1 MRCIKVHLNLGSRV
15 VQLLNAS
22 LLPLFK
28 IANAGVERRALSV
41 WWSTLPSGYT
51 LAYELNSCLTS
62 AVLQSL
68 CLELH
73 TLSSSTVLIH
83 ICQFQSIIWGSDWFT
98 RLTGRPAQLSGFDSS
113 PCIPPPIIS
122 VHLFSWE
129 IQLSETLFICFWTS
143 RRHTKW
149 KSGPLASPD
158 RSGRVELAQGL
169 SGLRYLLL
177 NLMTWV
183 QSQDLRSWKR
193 EPLPKVV
200 LWSLYTCHATH
211 THVHKSVKPC
221 RVSGSV
227 SRKSEV
233 ARVVMCKLDCGTR
246 GGSNS
251 SKV

>member
-1 MRCIKVHLNLGSRV
+1 M
-15 VQLLNAS
+15 
-22 LLPLFK
+22 
-28 IANAGVERRALSV
+28 ERRALSV

-62 AVLQSL
+62 AVFQSL

-129 IQLSETLFICFWTS
+129 IQLSEILFICFWTS

-183 QSQDLRSWKR
+183 SLRIYVVERENHSQKLFFDLYIHVM
-193 EPLPKVV
+193 PHIHTYTKVWNCV
-200 LWSLYTCHATH
+200 EWVAVFLGKVRLLGWSC
-211 THVHKSVKPC
+211 
-221 RVSGSV
+221 VS
-227 SRKSEV
+227 
-233 ARVVMCKLDCGTR
+233 
-246 GGSNS
+246 
-251 SKV
+251 